1 MDLGP
6 KVGKCLLF
14 ILYLNDFVLNLTK
27 LFIKSGRFFY
37 VLVCQ
42 LHKLI
47 LHHAEFRLHLSDL
60 IEGFVGHLF
69 EDNVN
74 IVHFADVDF
83 LECQEINPE
92 HVHVALKLLDCLLKV
107 FKVELL
113 VKGFESF
120 RDEVVLETLNS
131 NHKVFL
137 KLILALHEGFLSA
150 VHALNN
156 INLLSHGLF
165 QLLHSFGVNCVTI
178 FKILRRS
185 QMRLTVFLN
194 IFYSR
199 DLLRVKLIKQL
210 QFCC

>member
-1 MDLGP
+1 MDLGS
-6 KVGKCLLF
+6 KISKCLLF

-27 LFIKSGRFFY
+27 LFIKSGGFFY

-74 IVHFADVDF
+74 IVHFADIDF
-83 LECQEINPE
+83 LESQEINPE
-92 HVHVALKLLDCLLKV
+92 YVHVTLELLDCLLEV

-113 VKGFESF
+113 VEGFESF
-120 RDEVVLETLNS
+120 RDEVILETLNS

-137 KLILALHEGFLSA
+137 ELVLSLHEGFLSA
-150 VHALNN
+150 IHALNN

-165 QLLHSFGVNCVTI
+165 
-178 FKILRRS
+178 
-185 QMRLTVFLN
+185 
-194 IFYSR
+194 
-199 DLLRVKLIKQL
+199 
-210 QFCC
+210 